1 MGANGGKI
9 LTSAAGILRRLN
21 FKISKRAAEPEF

>member
-1 MGANGGKI
+1 MDASGGKI
-9 LTSAAGILRRLN
+9 LTSAAGILWRRN

>member
-1 MGANGGKI
+1 MGASGDKI
-9 LTSAAGILRRLN
+9 LAYAAGILRRLN